1 MKLTNSSD
9 ETVSPHGVDT
19 IVAGTCLRVAARPT
33 SKTPENLKGCTV
45 DLRKAYKQLAIAM
58 KSLND
63 AYLCVFDTQAKRP
76 AAYKTLVLPFGAR
89 AAVNGFCRCSL
100 ALFWIG
106 VILLQLHWSV
116 FYDDF
121 FLVAADDEAVHI
133 HFVQCSFFELV
144 GWATSSEKES
154 GFQSVARA
162 LGVCISCAELKL
174 GWVVV
179 QNTEHWR
186 NDLRRLL
193 DTLISK
199 GSASSHEFTVLRGRL
214 MFADNQVYGRRARQV
229 FATLSKACA
238 RKNCLALLQGQ
249 RCRRTTSSSAHQ
261 SARQAL
267 HLHGCLF
274 RERWFW
280 LGRHL
285 V

>member
-1 MKLTNSSD
+1 MDDYTESQVKLTNSSD

-121 FLVAADDEAVHI
+121 FLVAADDEAEHI

-162 LGVCISCAELKL
+162 LGVCISFAELKL

-179 QNTEHWR
+179 QNTEHC
-186 NDLRRLL
+186 
-193 DTLISK
+193 
-199 GSASSHEFTVLRGRL
+199 
-214 MFADNQVYGRRARQV
+214 RA
-229 FATLSKACA
+229 
-238 RKNCLALLQGQ
+238 QGQ
-249 RCRRTTSSSAHQ
+249 AHV
-261 SARQAL
+261 R
-267 HLHGCLF
+267 
-274 RERWFW
+274 
-280 LGRHL
+280 
-285 V
+285 